1 MKTIKIL
8 GTGCPSCLSAEKVVT
23 DVVNELNI
31 DAQVVKVTEIMD
43 IMQYDV
49 MSTPAIVIDEKVVI
63 KGKVPSKDEMK
74 AFLVDNFAN
83 NACCSDDDSVSSSC
97 CSTDESSTGCC

>member
-1 MKTIKIL
+1 MKIIKVL
-8 GTGCPSCLSAEKVVT
+8 GTGCPSCVSAEKVVAE
-23 DVVNELNI
+23 VVSELNI
-31 DAQVVKVTEIMD
+31 DAKIVKVTEIMD

-49 MSTPAIVIDEKVVI
+49 MSTPAIVIDDKVVI

-83 NACCSDDDSVSSSC
+83 NACCSDESEGPSC
-97 CSTDESSTGCC
+97 CSTDESETGCC